1 VNPSTL
7 PMKTW
12 RVLKTRASGYH
23 NLWVKLYN
31 LYKVSPNRLISHAYG
46 QEWPWCP
53 HRLEVLFFKNIKT
66 SPCALVMCPL
76 WDVVDGPLWD
86 RADGPLWDAT
96 DGPFV
101 GCNGCVFET
110 FAMRLRFETH
120 LVDGSLWDVV
130 NMFLKIS
137 PRDVVNGL
145 WDAMKGLS
153 KVTLW

>member
-1 VNPSTL
+1 
-7 PMKTW
+7 
-12 RVLKTRASGYH
+12 
-23 NLWVKLYN
+23 
-31 LYKVSPNRLISHAYG
+31 
-46 QEWPWCP
+46 
-53 HRLEVLFFKNIKT
+53 
-66 SPCALVMCPL
+66 MCPL